1 MGGMAG
7 IFASQGAQSAGRG
20 AMTGYQTGSSIASAQ
35 YNAASLRQQADSLDQ
50 QNMVTSYLIRKQ
62 YESDYKMLLERQQ
75 AQMSM
80 NRVVAAKKGISGASA
95 DTVMQSYAAQGQKNL
110 EQLYYNAA
118 MQTGSLSLKYSSKAT
133 ALRERASQYDW
144 KATSALIGG
153 LINLGTGYFD
163 QAAKAGGNTE
173 SPVNAVNREEQM
185 RIGIGFYDEVY
196 GNGNTSIMGSAGDF
210 SMSNLPSLR

>member
-1 MGGMAG
+1 MGSMAG
-7 IFASQGAQSAGRG
+7 MFASKGAQAAGKG
-20 AMTGYQTGSSIASAQ
+20 ASTGYQTGSSIANAQ

-62 YESDYKMLLERQQ
+62 YESDYKTLLEKQT

-80 NRVVAAKKGISGASA
+80 NRVVAAKAGITGASA
-95 DTVMQSYAAQGQKNL
+95 DNVMQSYAAQGQKNL

-118 MQTGSLSLKYSSKAT
+118 MQTGSMSLQYSSKAT

-153 LINLGTGYFD
+153 VLNFATGYFD
-163 QAAKAGGNTE
+163 QAITSDDNTQ
-173 SPVNAVNREEQM
+173 SPTSAVNSEEQM
-185 RIGIGFYDEVY
+185 RIGVGFYDEVY
-196 GNGNTSIMGSAGDF
+196 RNGNSSIMGSAGDF
-210 SMSNLPSLR
+210 SMSSHPSLS

>member
-1 MGGMAG
+1 MGSMAG
-7 IFASQGAQSAGRG
+7 MFASKGAQAAGKG
-20 AMTGYQTGSSIASAQ
+20 ASTGYQTGSAIANAQ
-35 YNAASLRQQADSLDQ
+35 YNASSLRQQADSLDQ

-62 YESDYKMLLERQQ
+62 YESDYKTLLEKQT

-80 NRVVAAKKGISGASA
+80 NRVVAAKNGITGASA
-95 DTVMQSYAAQGQKNL
+95 DNVMQSYAAQGQKNL

-118 MQTGSLSLKYSSKAT
+118 MQTGSMSLQYSSKAT

-153 LINLGTGYFD
+153 VLNFATGYFD
-163 QAAKAGGNTE
+163 QAVKSGGNTE
-173 SPVNAVNREEQM
+173 SPVGSVNSAEQM
-185 RIGIGFYDEVY
+185 RIGAGFYDEVY
-196 GNGNTSIMGSAGDF
+196 GNGNSSIMGSAGDF

>member
-7 IFASQGAQSAGRG
+7 MFASKGAQAAGKG
-20 AMTGYQTGSSIASAQ
+20 ASTGYQTGSSIANAQ
-35 YNAASLRQQADSLDQ
+35 YNASSLRQQADSLDQ

-62 YESDYKMLLERQQ
+62 YESDYKTLLEKQT

-80 NRVVAAKKGISGASA
+80 NRVVAAKNGITGASA
-95 DTVMQSYAAQGQKNL
+95 DNVMQSYAAQGQKNL

-118 MQTGSLSLKYSSKAT
+118 MQTGSMSLQYSSKAT

-153 LINLGTGYFD
+153 VLNFATGYFD
-163 QAAKAGGNTE
+163 QAITSDDNTKNPTDTVSQSE
-173 SPVNAVNREEQM
+173 KDIM
-185 RIGIGFYDEVY
+185 RDVFSTK
-196 GNGNTSIMGSAGDF
+196 NSSNSSIMGSAGDYSMF
-210 SMSNLPSLR
+210 SSLPSLS

>member
-80 NRVVAAKKGISGASA
+80 NRVVAAKKGITGASA

-118 MQTGSLSLKYSSKAT
+118 MQTGSMSLQYSSKAT

-153 LINLGTGYFD
+153 VLNFATGYFD
-163 QAAKAGGNTE
+163 QAITSDDNTQ
-173 SPVNAVNREEQM
+173 SPTSAVNSAEQT
-185 RIGIGFYDEVY
+185 RIGAGFYNEVY
-196 GNGNTSIMGSAGDF
+196 GNSNSSIMGSAGDF
-210 SMSNLPSLR
+210 SMSSLPSLS

>member
-75 AQMSM
+75 A
-80 NRVVAAKKGISGASA
+80 
-95 DTVMQSYAAQGQKNL
+95 
-110 EQLYYNAA
+110 
-118 MQTGSLSLKYSSKAT
+118 
-133 ALRERASQYDW
+133 
-144 KATSALIGG
+144 
-153 LINLGTGYFD
+153 
-163 QAAKAGGNTE
+163 
-173 SPVNAVNREEQM
+173 
-185 RIGIGFYDEVY
+185 
-196 GNGNTSIMGSAGDF
+196 
-210 SMSNLPSLR
+210 

>member
-1 MGGMAG
+1 MGSMAGMA
-7 IFASQGAQSAGRG
+7 ASKGAQAAGKG
-20 AMTGYQTGSSIASAQ
+20 ASTGYQTGSTIANAQ

-62 YESDYKMLLERQQ
+62 YESEYKTLLEKQT

-80 NRVVAAKKGISGASA
+80 NRVVAAKNGITGASA
-95 DTVMQSYAAQGQKNL
+95 DNVMQSYAAQGQKNL

-118 MQTGSLSLKYSSKAT
+118 MQTGSSSLQYSSKAT

-153 LINLGTGYFD
+153 VLNFATGYFD
-163 QAAKAGGNTE
+163 QAITSDDNTQNPT
-173 SPVNAVNREEQM
+173 SAVNSAEQT
-185 RIGIGFYDEVY
+185 RIGAGFYNEVY
-196 GNGNTSIMGSAGDF
+196 GNSNSSIMGSAGDF
-210 SMSNLPSLR
+210 SMSSLPSLS